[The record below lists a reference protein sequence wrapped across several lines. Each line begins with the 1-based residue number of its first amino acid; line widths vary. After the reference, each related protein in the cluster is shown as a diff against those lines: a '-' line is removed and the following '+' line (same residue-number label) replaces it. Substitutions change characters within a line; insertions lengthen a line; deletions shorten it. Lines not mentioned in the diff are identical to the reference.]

1 MLFVVILSTICQ
13 ESRVQRP
20 REQSSKAKRAE
31 FKGQESRVQ
40 VALKHM

>member
-1 MLFVVILSTICQ
+1 VSLIFHRHNKGMLFVVILSTICQ

-31 FKGQESRVQ
+31 FK
-40 VALKHM
+40 LL